1 MASSKSRSYPRIGIL
16 GIMQDLYDDM
26 IPGIAQRQEGYAAE
40 LAAHLSVPGAFEFV
54 PAKAIKYREDA
65 ERVMREFEVADLDG
79 VLVVM
84 LTYGPA
90 MRVARL
96 LVGVPAAHLPG
107 QHPARAQRD
116 PGLGHGRHDL
126 QPGRARGAGHGERHG
141 AGRAAVQRA
150 HRRLARRGFRAD
162 VHRWARAAAAVTAW
176 RRLRVALFGY
186 AMNDMGDIR
195 VDESRPGPVARP
207 GDTRGRAR

>member
-1 MASSKSRSYPRIGIL
+1 MATSKPGAVARIGIL

-40 LAAHLSVPGAFEFV
+40 LAAHLGVPGELEFV

-65 ERVMREFEVADLDG
+65 ERVMHEFESSGLDG

-96 LVGVPAAHLPG
+96 LA
-107 QHPARAQRD
+107 
-116 PGLGHGRHDL
+116 
-126 QPGRARGAGHGERHG
+126 
-141 AGRAAVQRA
+141 
-150 HRRLARRGFRAD
+150 
-162 VHRWARAAAAVTAW
+162 
-176 RRLRVALFGY
+176 
-186 AMNDMGDIR
+186 
-195 VDESRPGPVARP
+195 ESRLPI
-207 GDTRGRAR
+207 